1 MYDSVEP
8 KMIDVAKD
16 ILAAVS
22 GGTAGSTSVPP
33 ASEATQAALLTEL
46 QLKRDGTSDEPVFI
60 TCSTQMQTPTLIRS
74 TTSGTIAAGAI
85 HISVTNTGSASG
97 TVLGTELKSKE
108 TIHFTVTDRNATLSA
123 IPFVA
128 TGTELVITT
137 LLGAT
142 GTESF
147 TDTTS

>member
-1 MYDSVEP
+1 MSDSVEP
-8 KMIDVAKD
+8 KMIDVVKD

-22 GGTAGSTSVPP
+22 SGTASPLVPP
-33 ASEATQAALLTEL
+33 ASEATQEALLTEL
-46 QLKRDGTSDEPVFI
+46 RSKRDGTSGEPVFI

-74 TTSGTIAAGAI
+74 ATSGTIAAGAI

-128 TGTELVITT
+128 TGTEFVITT
-137 LLGAT
+137 LLGA
-142 GTESF
+142 
-147 TDTTS
+147 